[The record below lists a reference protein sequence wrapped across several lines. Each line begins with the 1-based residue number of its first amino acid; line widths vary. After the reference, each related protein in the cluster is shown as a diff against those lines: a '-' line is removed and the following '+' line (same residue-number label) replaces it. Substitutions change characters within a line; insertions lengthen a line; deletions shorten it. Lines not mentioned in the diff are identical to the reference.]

1 MRLMAALLAPTAA
14 AAGVT
19 GTWAQLE
26 GVDSLP
32 PPPQQAD
39 YLLSA
44 VRVRWPVTA
53 AVGLVLVA
61 GLTALTLVSN
71 LLFQRYITAASLPGG
86 AVFVFAVLL
95 LVNGLLRRWAP
106 RQALRGAELAVIF
119 GMLYLSAPLPQAAVG
134 ETWVTLPAVP
144 VYFPR
149 FADLAARVIP
159 SWLLA
164 DPEAVR
170 GFYQGWRGPGPP
182 PWGAWVLPL
191 AAWAIFMGAMLFSL
205 YCLGR
210 LLIHRWILEE
220 RVTFPLMELPLEMLG
235 VPGGPSLW
243 RQRGLW
249 VGAALP
255 AVMILTAQL
264 NAYFPTLPGL
274 GQQLAWPVG
283 ESFLQPPWSALK
295 GFTISLWPLVV
306 GIAYLLNTEV
316 AASIWVFHLLFWAQL
331 VAFAAAGYP
340 VAAPGAAARFN
351 PLEWVHWTEFG
362 GCIALSVA
370 IIGAARHDLLA
381 TGAAL
386 LGRARVPPPAPPW
399 TLAGFL
405 IARGIILV
413 WSLAAGAGL
422 LPIMLFLVAHD
433 LIVLPLARLVAAGGL
448 YLVDNGAAPQSLFWS
463 LTGTQ
468 MATPT
473 GLYAL
478 NSGNALFGRADMSF
492 LYFTVNQSHLAHR
505 TETEGRRLAL
515 ALGAACGVALVGGSA
530 LILALG
536 YRYGADS
543 FRAWPLSWNVSRHLD
558 QLNDVLAN
566 PHEPDLT
573 AWIAVLVGFSLGTFL
588 VQMNR
593 RYLWWS
599 LSPFGFVVASS
610 ENIAGQI
617 WSSVLLGWA
626 ISTIVRRFGGLEL
639 YRRLRP
645 FFLGLI
651 LGDAVTYGVVV
662 LVEAFVG
669 VRGAGT

>member
-1 MRLMAALLAPTAA
+1 MNI
-14 AAGVT
+14 
-19 GTWAQLE
+19 
-26 GVDSLP
+26 P
-32 PPPQQAD
+32 PPPHQQAAF
-39 YLLSA
+39 LLSTF
-44 VRVRWPVTA
+44 RIRWPLTV
-53 AVGLVLVA
+53 AVGLVVVA

-86 AVFVFAVLL
+86 AVFVFAALL
-95 LVNGLLRRWAP
+95 LVNTLLRRWTP

-144 VYFPR
+144 VYYPR

-164 DPEAVR
+164 DPDAVR

-191 AAWAIFMGAMLFSL
+191 AAWAVFMGAMLFSL

-210 LLIHRWILEE
+210 LLMHRWILEE

-235 VPGGPSLW
+235 VPGGPSIW

-249 VGAALP
+249 LGAALSGS
-255 AVMILTAQL
+255 MILTAQL

-274 GQQLAWPVG
+274 GQQVVWPVG
-283 ESFLQPPWSALK
+283 ESFLSPPWNALS
-295 GFTISLWPLVV
+295 GFTISVWPLVV

-316 AASIWVFHLLFWAQL
+316 AASIWLFHLLFWAQL
-331 VAFAAAGYP
+331 FAFAAAGYP
-340 VAAPGAAARFN
+340 VTAPGAVGRFN

-362 GCIALSVA
+362 GCIAITVA
-370 IIGAARHDLLA
+370 ILSAARHDLLA
-381 TGAAL
+381 TAAAL
-386 LGRARVPPPAPPW
+386 TRRSPEPPPAPPW
-399 TLAGFL
+399 ALAGFL
-405 IARGIILV
+405 IARGIIIG

-422 LPIMLFLVAHD
+422 LSVLVFLVAHD

-448 YLVDNGAAPQSLFWS
+448 YLVDNGATPQSLFWN
-463 LTGTQ
+463 LAGTQ
-468 MATPT
+468 AAGPT

-492 LYFTVNQSHLAHR
+492 LYFTVNESHFAHR

-515 ALGAACGVALVGGSA
+515 ALGAACVVALVGGA
-530 LILALG
+530 AIILALG
-536 YRYGADS
+536 YRHGADS
-543 FRAWPLSWNVSRHLD
+543 FRAWPLTWNVPQHLD
-558 QLNDVLAN
+558 RLTATLAN
-566 PHEPDLT
+566 PREPDLT
-573 AWIAVLVGFSLGTFL
+573 AWIGVLAGFSIGSFL
-588 VQMNR
+588 IHMNR
-593 RYLWWS
+593 RHLWWS
-599 LSPFGFVVASS
+599 LSPLGFVVASS

-626 ISTIVRRFGGLEL
+626 VSTIVRRFGGLTL

-651 LGDAVTYGVVV
+651 LGDAVTYGLVV

>member
-1 MRLMAALLAPTAA
+1 
-14 AAGVT
+14 
-19 GTWAQLE
+19 
-26 GVDSLP
+26 VDSLP
-32 PPPQQAD
+32 PPPQQAA

-44 VRVRWPVTA
+44 VRIRWVVTVG
-53 AVGLVLVA
+53 VGLALVA

-86 AVFVFAVLL
+86 AVFVFAALL
-95 LVNGLLRRWAP
+95 AVNSLLRRWAP

-144 VYFPR
+144 VYYGR
-149 FADLAARVIP
+149 FADLAARIIP

-191 AAWAIFMGAMLFSL
+191 AAWAVFMGAMLFSL

-249 VGAALP
+249 VGAALSGS
-255 AVMILTAQL
+255 MILTAQL
-264 NAYFPTLPGL
+264 NAYFPTIPAL
-274 GQQLAWPVG
+274 GQQVAWPVG
-283 ESFLQPPWSALK
+283 ESFLLPPWNALN

-316 AASIWVFHLLFWAQL
+316 AASIWLFHLLFWAQL
-331 VAFAAAGYP
+331 VGFAAAGYN
-340 VAAPGAAARFN
+340 VTAPGSVARFN
-351 PLEWVHWTEFG
+351 PLEWIHWTEFG
-362 GCIALSVA
+362 GCIALSLA
-370 IIGAARHDLLA
+370 ILGAARHDLLA
-381 TGAAL
+381 TAAAL
-386 LGRARVPPPAPPW
+386 LRRARVAPPAPPW

-405 IARGIILV
+405 AARGLIIA

-422 LPIMLFLVAHD
+422 LPILAFLVALD
-433 LIVLPLARLVAAGGL
+433 MIVLPLARLVAAGGL
-448 YLVDNGAAPQSLFWS
+448 YLVDNGATPQSLFWS
-463 LTGTQ
+463 LAGTQ
-468 MATPT
+468 TVGPT

-492 LYFTVNQSHLAHR
+492 LYFTVNESQFAHC
-505 TETEGRRLAL
+505 TETESRRLAL
-515 ALGAACGVALVGGSA
+515 ALGAACVVALVGGA
-530 LILALG
+530 AIILALG

-543 FRAWPLSWNVSRHLD
+543 FRAWPLTWNVPRHLD

-566 PHEPDLT
+566 PRDPNLT
-573 AWIAVLVGFSLGTFL
+573 AWIAVLAGFSIGSFL
-588 VQMNR
+588 VHMNR
-593 RYLWWS
+593 RHLWWS
-599 LSPFGFVVASS
+599 LSPLGFVVASS

-626 ISTIVRRFGGLEL
+626 VATIVRRFGGLEL

-662 LVEAFVG
+662 LVETFVG